1 MANYKSKEVL
11 AFNLYAEVLII
22 VTKFLE
28 GVVNRLLK
36 ISEKGKVQL
45 REVLP
50 SEEDV
55 NKLALYFQNF
65 SDQTRIKI
73 LSALAIK
80 ELCVNDLS
88 KILGINQTTI
98 SHQLR
103 GLKDQNLVDFK
114 REGKILTYSLKSQMV
129 NEMMMYAVKNLA

>member
-103 GLKDQNLVDFK
+103 GLKDQNLVAFK